1 MPKLAHGR
9 AAAVCAGVLAL
20 CAGTLPAQA
29 AIPVGPARPA
39 GWRVTAI
46 LTIPHESL
54 QFDSVAADRSDD
66 AWAVAE
72 GEGSGR
78 QVPTVLTVYRWRGR
92 KWSRVPLPGR
102 VLKTLGTESPHAVV
116 GASSPANVWIF
127 DDSGHWVRWNGRR
140 WSVGRLPVT
149 DSPAGAPGI
158 DADLVLGPHDV
169 WAFGFGLRG
178 PFTTIAYAAH
188 FDGRHW
194 RETLA
199 PGSTGISGASA
210 VSPADIWTVT
220 DGGVARWNGRSW
232 RRVTLASK
240 LGTGLLLDSVVARSD
255 RNVWVAG
262 LAANARGGNS
272 GTAVHWNGAAW
283 KSVQVGRPTS
293 QTSTLAS
300 MVPDGHGGIWA
311 LNVPDLGS
319 WQPWHFTGGRWLRA
333 VTHIASPGQVTGM
346 SSGLALVPGS
356 TSVWGVGGRGAYPDG
371 KGMIFLDG
379 RVPR

>member
-1 MPKLAHGR
+1 MGFALESTWQYAHAFLVVFTYSGLPKDN
-9 AAAVCAGVLAL
+9 VAL
-20 CAGTLPAQA
+20 TRKPPSRMLAGTAYLIFNMKPPFRHS
-29 AIPVGPARPA
+29 AIG
-39 GWRVTAI
+39 
-46 LTIPHESL
+46 
-54 QFDSVAADRSDD
+54 
-66 AWAVAE
+66 
-72 GEGSGR
+72 
-78 QVPTVLTVYRWRGR
+78 
-92 KWSRVPLPGR
+92 
-102 VLKTLGTESPHAVV
+102 
-116 GASSPANVWIF
+116 
-127 DDSGHWVRWNGRR
+127 
-140 WSVGRLPVT
+140 
-149 DSPAGAPGI
+149 
-158 DADLVLGPHDV
+158 
-169 WAFGFGLRG
+169 
-178 PFTTIAYAAH
+178 
-188 FDGRHW
+188 
-194 RETLA
+194 
-199 PGSTGISGASA
+199 GISGASA

-240 LGTGLLLDSVVARSD
+240 LGTGLLLDSVVARCD

-272 GTAVHWNGAAW
+272 GTAMHWNGAAW